1 MTISVPRVVGAALST
16 SEIEVTVADG
26 GRDIDDALAVIHD
39 GFVEAGYLT
48 PRPSGRRMHPSYLNP
63 GTVFLVARIDGET
76 VGTCAMVADGPFG
89 LPSDRA
95 FAEEND
101 LMRAEGPVVREC
113 GSLAVS
119 GSHRRHTRRIVM
131 RLFAAATRLA
141 LDEFPDSPVVV
152 AVTPENERFYAAI
165 AGAVRVADPRPLFGA
180 PAVLLRTGGPLLA
193 LHCAPAGHP
202 HPAHHG
208 RADHRARPGVDR
220 GPPAWR
226 SAPRRLA
233 RTAPRRGRRHR
244 RAGRAAPARRS
255 RQPLRARPHRPARR
269 AAGGRVAHAA
279 RP

>member
-1 MTISVPRVVGAALST
+1 VTISVPRVVGAELST

-26 GRDIDDALAVIHD
+26 VRDIDDALAVIHD

-180 PAVLLRTGGPLLA
+180 PAVLLRTGGPPLA
-193 LHCAPAGHP
+193 LHCAQRATPTQRTMDALITELDP
-202 HPAHHG
+202 EWI
-208 RADHRARPGVDR
+208 ADHRRGAPLPDDWLGQLLDEGGVTGALVEQLRLVAAGSPSALDR
-220 GPPAWR
+220 IV
-226 SAPRRLA
+226 
-233 RTAPRRGRRHR
+233 R
-244 RAGRAAPARRS
+244 RAGR
-255 RQPLRARPHRPARR
+255 
-269 AAGGRVAHAA
+269 RVAA
-279 RP
+279 